1 MKRVVVAELLDTDAG
16 TPREVEGS
24 LKDLR
29 MFNSWFGGVHTM
41 ASLLR
46 RVARQRGL
54 KDISW
59 VDVAGGEGYV
69 ATRTQK
75 SLARSGITS
84 RPVIL
89 DRAPTHLSTRHPGIC
104 GDALALPFRDDSFDA
119 VGCSLFLH
127 HLEPDEIVRFAREG
141 LRVARHA
148 FLIHD
153 LQRHPL
159 HLALGYLGMPLY
171 RSRITRHDAL
181 ASVRRAY
188 TVEEVRKM
196 LAPVTAADNIEIS
209 TFYLFRMGV
218 IVWKQPNMI

>member
-1 MKRVVVAELLDTDAG
+1 MKRVVVEELLDSDAG

-46 RVARQRGL
+46 QVARQRGL

-84 RPVIL
+84 RPVIM
-89 DRAPTHLSTRHPGIC
+89 DRAPTHLANTHPAVC
-104 GDALALPFRDDSFDA
+104 GDALALPFRDNSFDA

-127 HLEPDEIVRFAREG
+127 HLEPAEIVRFAREG

-188 TVEEVRKM
+188 TVDEVRKM
-196 LAPVTAADNIEIS
+196 LAPVTAANNIEINS
-209 TFYLFRMGV
+209 FYLFRMGV

>member
-1 MKRVVVAELLDTDAG
+1 MKRVVVAELLDSDAG
-16 TPREVEGS
+16 TPREVAAS

-29 MFNSWFGGVHTM
+29 MFNGWFGGVHTM
-41 ASLLR
+41 SSLLR
-46 RVARQRGL
+46 RVAQQRRL
-54 KDISW
+54 KQLSW

-69 ATRTQK
+69 ATRTQR
-75 SLARSGITS
+75 SLARSGIS
-84 RPVIL
+84 SQPVIL
-89 DRAPTHLSTRHPGIC
+89 DRAPTHLSTRHPGVC
-104 GDALALPFRDDSFDA
+104 GDALALPFRDNSFDA

-127 HLEPDEIVRFAREG
+127 HLEPAEIVRLAREG
-141 LRVARHA
+141 LRVSRHA

-196 LAPVTAADNIEIS
+196 LERVAAKNDIEIRKY
-209 TFYLFRMGV
+209 YLFRMGV
-218 IVWKQPNMI
+218 IVWKQP

>member
-41 ASLLR
+41 SSLLR

-54 KDISW
+54 KEISW

-89 DRAPTHLSTRHPGIC
+89 DRARTHLSRNHPGVC

-127 HLEPDEIVRFAREG
+127 HLEPAEIVRFAREG

-153 LQRHPL
+153 LQRHPV

-196 LAPVTAADNIEIS
+196 LAPVTAADNFEIN

-218 IVWKQPNMI
+218 IVWKLPNMI

>member
-1 MKRVVVAELLDTDAG
+1 MKRVVVEELLDSDAG
-16 TPREVEGS
+16 TPAEVAGS

-29 MFNSWFGGVHTM
+29 MFNSLFGGVHTM

-46 RVARQRGL
+46 RVAQRRGL
-54 KDISW
+54 KEISW

-75 SLARSGITS
+75 SLARSGIIS

-89 DRAPTHLSTRHPGIC
+89 DRAPTHLGNTHPAVC
-104 GDALALPFRDDSFDA
+104 GDALALPFRDNSFDA

-127 HLEPDEIVRFAREG
+127 HLEPDEIVRFAQEG

-148 FLIHD
+148 FLVQD

-159 HLALGYLGMPLY
+159 HLGLSYLGAPLY
-171 RSRITRHDAL
+171 RSRITRHDAP
-181 ASVRRAY
+181 ASVGRAY
-188 TVEEVRKM
+188 TVEELREILSRVV
-196 LAPVTAADNIEIS
+196 LVENIEIKK
-209 TFYLFRMGV
+209 FFLFRMGV